1 MAESP
6 AAVVFDLD
14 GTLLDSLRDIAE
26 TVNQVLDE
34 RQFPVHPLDRFRYL
48 VGDGVV
54 TLFDRALPAT
64 ANRDEWLQPCVA
76 RFHEVY
82 DRHWNRHTRPYE
94 GILDLIAA
102 LRSLRVPLAVLSNK
116 PHPFTVKCVEEYF
129 AADDFIAVLGQRE
142 GVPRKPDPAGA
153 LEIAML
159 LDVPAHRCAYV
170 GDSLVDMQTA
180 VRAAML
186 PVGCLWGFRERDEL
200 VAHGAQRLI
209 ARPNELL
216 ELFP

>member
-1 MAESP
+1 MADSP

-26 TVNQVLDE
+26 TVNQVLEE

-54 TLFDRALPAT
+54 TLFERALPAT
-64 ANRDEWLQPCVA
+64 ADRNQWLQPCVA

-82 DRHWNRHTRPYE
+82 DHHWNRYTRPYE
-94 GILDLIAA
+94 GIVELIAE

-116 PHPFTVKCVEEYF
+116 PHPFTLKCVEEYF
-129 AADDFIAVLGQRE
+129 AADDFVVVLGQRD

-153 LEIAML
+153 LEIAVR
-159 LDVPAHRCAYV
+159 LDVPPQRCAYV

-180 VRAAML
+180 VRSAML

-200 VAHGAQRLI
+200 LAHGAERLL
-209 ARPNELL
+209 ARPAELL
-216 ELFP
+216 ELFE